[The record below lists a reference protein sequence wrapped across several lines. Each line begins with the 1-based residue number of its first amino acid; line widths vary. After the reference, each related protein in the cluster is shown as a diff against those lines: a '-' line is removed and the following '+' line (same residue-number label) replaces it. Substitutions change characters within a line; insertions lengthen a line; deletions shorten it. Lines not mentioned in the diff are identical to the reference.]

1 METDIN
7 HQASRLKHKK
17 GEDLTSTYVDIGI
30 RIVVLGILFYW
41 SFRLIQPFITL
52 LIWSSVLTV
61 ALYPA
66 HEWLSSRLNNRRK
79 LAAFLL
85 TLSILVIVI
94 GPLSWMTINL
104 VSGAHLISVK
114 LEAADQVIPPPP
126 DSVRSWLLIGDRL
139 FAFWELA
146 SRNWQAA
153 IAQLA
158 PTMKPYVSSLL
169 GLIAS
174 ASTGS
179 ATFLASIL
187 VSGFLFPSVP
197 AVVRG
202 IRRLFRRLNTTRGE
216 AFADLATTTIR
227 TVAFGIVGV
236 SVLQALL
243 TGLGL
248 AVAGVPA
255 PALLSFFV
263 LILGII
269 QIGSALVWI
278 PAVIWGWFTMET
290 SHALMFT
297 AYMVPIGL
305 LDNILRPLV
314 MVRGMQTPIPVTLIG
329 VLGGILAYG
338 ITGLFL
344 GPIILAVVWELG
356 SAWIVEQNE
365 REGEV

>member
-7 HQASRLKHKK
+7 HQASRLEHKK
-17 GEDLTSTYVDIGI
+17 REELTSTYVDIGI
-30 RIVVLGILFYW
+30 RIAVLGILFYW

-52 LIWSSVLTV
+52 LIWSCVLTV

-66 HEWLSSRLNNRRK
+66 HEWLNSRLNNRRK

-104 VSGAHLISVK
+104 VSGVHLILAK
-114 LEAADQVIPPPP
+114 LEAADQVILPPP
-126 DSVRSWLLIGDRL
+126 DSVKSWPLIGERL
-139 FAFWELA
+139 FAFWDLT
-146 SRNWQAA
+146 SKNWHAA
-153 IAQLA
+153 VAQLA
-158 PTMKPYVSSLL
+158 PSIKPYVGSLF
-169 GLIAS
+169 GLVAS

-179 ATFLASIL
+179 ATFLASIV
-187 VSGFLFPSVP
+187 VSGFLFSP
-197 AVVRG
+197 APAIVRG
-202 IRRLFRRLNTTRGE
+202 IRQLFRKLNTKRGE
-216 AFADLATTTIR
+216 AFADLAKTTIR

-236 SVLQALL
+236 SALQALL
-243 TGLGL
+243 TGIGL

-263 LILGII
+263 LVLGII
-269 QIGSALVWI
+269 QIGSAIVWI

-297 AYMVPIGL
+297 AYMLPIGL
-305 LDNILRPLV
+305 IDNILRPLV
-314 MVRGMQTPIPVTLIG
+314 MVRGMQTPVPVTLIG

-344 GPIILAVVWELG
+344 GPIVLAVLWELG
-356 SAWIVEQNE
+356 LAWVAEQNE
-365 REGEV
+365 REEGL

>member
-1 METDIN
+1 MNTD
-7 HQASRLKHKK
+7 HPAHLAQEHKK
-17 GEDLTSTYVDIGI
+17 EDGLTSTFIDTGI
-30 RIVVLGILFYW
+30 RIIALGILLYW

-52 LIWSSVLTV
+52 LIWSCVLTV

-66 HEWLSSRLNNRRK
+66 YEWLSHRLNGRRN

-85 TLSILVIVI
+85 TIFILLIVI
-94 GPLSWMTINL
+94 GPLSWMTLNL
-104 VSGAHLISVK
+104 VSGVHLISAK
-114 LEAADQVIPPPP
+114 LEGADHVIPPPP
-126 DSVRSWLLIGDRL
+126 VSVRSWLLIGERL
-139 FAFWELA
+139 FEIWDLA
-146 SRNWQAA
+146 SRNWHAA
-153 IAQLA
+153 AAQLA
-158 PTMKPYVSSLL
+158 PNMKPYVASLL

-179 ATFLASIL
+179 LTFLASIV
-187 VSGFLFPSVP
+187 VSGFLFSPAPSF
-197 AVVRG
+197 VRA
-202 IRRLFRRLNTTRGE
+202 IRRLFKRLNTKRGE
-216 AFADLATTTIR
+216 AFADLATATIR
-227 TVAFGIVGV
+227 TVAFGIVGI

-269 QIGSALVWI
+269 QIGSAIVWI
-278 PAVIWGWFTMET
+278 PAVIWGWLTMET
-290 SHALMFT
+290 SHALIFI
-297 AYMVPIGL
+297 AYMLPIGL

-314 MVRGMQTPIPVTLIG
+314 MVRGLRTPIPVTLIG

-344 GPIILAVVWELG
+344 GPIVLAVVWELCSVWIAEERG
-356 SAWIVEQNE
+356 SD
-365 REGEV
+365 